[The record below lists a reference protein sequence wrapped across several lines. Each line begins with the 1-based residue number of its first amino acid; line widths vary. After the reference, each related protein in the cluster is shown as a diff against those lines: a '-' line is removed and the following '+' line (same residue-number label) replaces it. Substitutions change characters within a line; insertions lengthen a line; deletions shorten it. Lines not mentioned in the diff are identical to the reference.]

1 LIEPPKLN
9 QNALLVIRVIRARQS
24 NTGRQ
29 LGRTT
34 LHNLD
39 LRATRVELGT
49 ESLTG
54 DVEPENLVAQE
65 VGAGGEARGDDD
77 VPLGATLAKEVGGP
91 GDSLGAVL
99 AQLAD
104 LDPGGAG
111 VALEGAAVVVGA
123 LGDVVQDRTAVG
135 AVPLVP
141 NDSHLVTSAELD
153 GALGWNVTALVA
165 RNVVASEV
173 SYWSIVQNP
182 PGIADWRGVDVVV
195 SAHLPRAVSLA
206 VDIDVLEIAMACHE
220 GWHRQENGK

>member
-1 LIEPPKLN
+1 VTTY
-9 QNALLVIRVIRARQS
+9 ALLVIRVIRARQS

-111 VALEGAAVVVGA
+111 VTLEGAAVVVGA

-141 NDSHLVTSAELD
+141 NDSPVIVTVVSIYPLGKVLGTYIHLHLVTSAELD

-165 RNVVASEV
+165 PNKMVNFPMP
-173 SYWSIVQNP
+173 IP
-182 PGIADWRGVDVVV
+182 
-195 SAHLPRAVSLA
+195 
-206 VDIDVLEIAMACHE
+206 
-220 GWHRQENGK
+220 